1 MRAGSD
7 GIGVEASVEKCSRR
21 EYTLRRW
28 ERPCRSPS
36 GRENAATSMLNYTL
50 RRLGLSIVI
59 VAVAMSILFLMIHL
73 VPGDPVSIAL
83 GPRATPEMR
92 EAYRVRMGLDQPI
105 HVQYVVFFSN
115 AIRGDLGEDVFSQ
128 RAVTRIISE
137 QLPHTVALVTAAIA
151 WSALL
156 GTVLGCFSAVHRNS
170 FFDKFTGVVTVG
182 AIAVPSF
189 VVSLYSLLI
198 FAVMLRVLPAI
209 GAGEPGDLLDQ
220 AEHLILPSF
229 ALGLGWVG
237 YIARLVRASMLEV
250 MGENYI
256 RSARSYGLLE
266 RTVTYSYALK
276 VAILPTV
283 TLLGVGIGNLLSGA
297 LFAEIVFARPGIGK
311 LIYDM
316 VITRNYPVV
325 QGAVLVTTGLFVLC
339 AMIADLVNATLDP
352 RVRSSL

>member
-1 MRAGSD
+1 MLIYA
-7 GIGVEASVEKCSRR
+7 
-21 EYTLRRW
+21 LRR
-28 ERPCRSPS
+28 C
-36 GRENAATSMLNYTL
+36 
-50 RRLGLSIVI
+50 GLAVLIVG
-59 VAVAMSILFLMIHL
+59 VAMSILFLMIYL
-73 VPGDPVSIAL
+73 VPGDPVTIAL

-92 EAYRVRMGLDQPI
+92 ESYRARMGLDKPI
-105 HVQYVVFFSN
+105 HIQYVRFVSK
-115 AIRGDLGEDVFSQ
+115 AVQGDLGEDVFSR
-128 RAVTRIISE
+128 RAVTQIISE
-137 QLPHTVALVTAAIA
+137 QLPHTAALVVVAIG

-156 GTVLGCFSAVHRNS
+156 GITLGCFSAVHRNS
-170 FFDKFTGVVTVG
+170 FIDKFTGVITVG

-189 VVSLYSLLI
+189 VVSLYALLI

-209 GAGEPGDLLDQ
+209 GAGEPGDLVDQ
-220 AEHLILPSF
+220 AEHLILPGF

-256 RSARSYGLLE
+256 RAARAFGLLD
-266 RTVTYSYALK
+266 RTIVYRYALK

-325 QGAVLVTTGLFVLC
+325 QGAVLVTTALFVVSAL
-339 AMIADLVNATLDP
+339 MSDLVNASLDP
-352 RVRSSL
+352 RVRASL